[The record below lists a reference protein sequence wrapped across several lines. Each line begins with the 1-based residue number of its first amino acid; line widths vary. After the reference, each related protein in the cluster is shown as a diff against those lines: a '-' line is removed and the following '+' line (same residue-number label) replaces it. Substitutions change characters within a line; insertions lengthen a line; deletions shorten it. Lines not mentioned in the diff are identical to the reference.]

1 MLGEKHSLTNDFPE
15 HLNSITKLSESDTEF
30 AKQADKYDKLDKEI
44 RSLELKDAPIG
55 DEQMHQ
61 LKHDRS
67 ELKDWLY
74 NCLLQA
80 EQS

>member
-1 MLGEKHSLTNDFPE
+1 MLGEDHSLTNDFPE
-15 HLNSITKLSESDTEF
+15 HTNTINTLNKSNADFADK
-30 AKQADKYDKLDKEI
+30 AKQYNKLDKEI
-44 RSLELKDAPIG
+44 RVLELDGAPIS

-74 NCLLQA
+74 QRLISA
-80 EQS
+80 

>member
-1 MLGEKHSLTNDFPE
+1 MLGEDHSLTNDFPD
-15 HLNSITKLSESDTEF
+15 HLNTIAKLNQDDADF
-30 AKQADKYDKLDKEI
+30 AEKAQQYDKLDKEI
-44 RSLELKDAPIG
+44 RVLELKDAPIS

-74 NCLLQA
+74 LRMLKA
-80 EQS
+80 E

>member
-1 MLGEKHSLTNDFPE
+1 MLGEDHSLTNDFPD
-15 HLNSITKLSESDTEF
+15 HLNTIAKLNQGDADF
-30 AKQADKYDKLDKEI
+30 AEKAQQYDKLDKEI
-44 RSLELKDAPIG
+44 RVLELKDAPIS

-74 NCLLQA
+74 QRMLKA
-80 EQS
+80 E

>member
-1 MLGEKHSLTNDFPE
+1 MLGEDHSLTIDFPE
-15 HLNSITKLSESDTEF
+15 YLNTIAEPNKSDTEF
-30 AKQADKYDKLDKEI
+30 AKKADKYDKLDKEI
-44 RSLELKDAPIG
+44 RMLELKDAPIS

-74 NCLLQA
+74 ERLQQ
-80 EQS
+80 E